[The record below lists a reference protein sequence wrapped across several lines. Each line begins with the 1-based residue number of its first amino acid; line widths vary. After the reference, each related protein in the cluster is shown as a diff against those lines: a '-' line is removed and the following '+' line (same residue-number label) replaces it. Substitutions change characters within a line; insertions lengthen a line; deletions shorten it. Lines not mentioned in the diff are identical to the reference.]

1 MARQA
6 YTRLMSSSDSNSESV
21 ARAFAAA
28 ISARDVAALARLMS
42 DDHRF
47 IDSLGNTVKGRSK
60 MEEGWRSYFTMV
72 PDYTITV
79 AEAFASGGVV
89 VMVGTAQGTFTADGK
104 LKLENKWQTP
114 AAWRA
119 IVTGDH
125 VTEWRVY
132 ADNDPIRKLMKS
144 NLGA

>member
-1 MARQA
+1 M
-6 YTRLMSSSDSNSESV
+6 TSSASTPEAV

-28 ISARDVAALARLMS
+28 ISARDVPALARLMS

-47 IDSLGNTVKGRSK
+47 IDSLGNTIKGRSR
-60 MEEGWRSYFTMV
+60 MEDGWRSYFTMV

-79 AEAFASGGVV
+79 SEAFASGPVV
-89 VMVGTAQGTFTADGK
+89 VMTGTAQGTFTADGT
-104 LKLENKWQTP
+104 LKPQNKWQTP

-119 IVTGDH
+119 IIAGDH

-132 ADNDPIRKLMKS
+132 ADNDPIRKLMS
-144 NLGA
+144 RNLGA

>member
-1 MARQA
+1 
-6 YTRLMSSSDSNSESV
+6 MSSSESTPESV

-42 DDHRF
+42 EDHRF
-47 IDSLGNTVKGRSK
+47 IDSLGNAIKGRSK
-60 MEEGWRSYFTMV
+60 MEDGWRSYFTMV

-79 AEAFASGGVV
+79 TEAYASGATV

-104 LKLENKWQTP
+104 LRPENKWQTP

-119 IVTGDH
+119 TIDGDR
-125 VTEWRVY
+125 VAEWRVY
-132 ADNDPIRKLMKS
+132 ADNDPIRKLMAR
-144 NLGA
+144 NLGSG

>member
-1 MARQA
+1 
-6 YTRLMSSSDSNSESV
+6 MSSSESTPESV

-42 DDHRF
+42 EDHRF
-47 IDSLGNTVKGRSK
+47 IDSLGNAIKGRSK
-60 MEEGWRSYFTMV
+60 MEDGWRSYFTMV

-79 AEAFASGGVV
+79 TEAYASGATV

-104 LKLENKWQTP
+104 LRPENKWQTP

-119 IVTGDH
+119 TIDGDR
-125 VTEWRVY
+125 VAELRVY
-132 ADNDPIRKLMKS
+132 ADNDPIRKLMAR
-144 NLGA
+144 NLGSG

>member
-1 MARQA
+1 
-6 YTRLMSSSDSNSESV
+6 MSSSESTPESV

-42 DDHRF
+42 EDHRF
-47 IDSLGNTVKGRSK
+47 IDSLGNTIKGRGK
-60 MEEGWRSYFTMV
+60 MEDGWRSYFTMV

-79 AEAFASGGVV
+79 TEAYASGATV
-89 VMVGTAQGTFTADGK
+89 VMVGTAQGTFTADGR
-104 LKLENKWQTP
+104 LRPENKWQTP

-119 IVTGDH
+119 TIDGDR
-125 VTEWRVY
+125 VAEWRVY
-132 ADNDPIRKLMKS
+132 ADNDPIRKLMAR